1 MKRIRFFY
9 KTSLVTIIGV
19 TLLVAS
25 ALPVRAN
32 LQDQLNQNQQQAD
45 QLNGVLN
52 AQKDKVAEATTQV
65 VSLKQSVLA
74 LNNSMAREQVI
85 LTQEQ
90 NNLTALEAK
99 QKELEVQR
107 QEHIVALGSVLK
119 SNYEDGATNY
129 LQMLFKATSVPDF
142 IERAD
147 KIKMVIGTYSKLQKD
162 IVELDETMNGQ
173 KELIVQKQTTIQASI
188 DGKVQT
194 QQAMQLTL
202 DKQQTVLALL
212 SADERSMLNSSVSAS
227 AKVSR
232 VEQLMQQEA
241 FEARERANPTVSRST
256 SDSASESPV
265 VQGNVTVSGGAQH
278 LLSYGARF
286 LGVRYLWGGQTP
298 SGFDCSGF
306 TGYVFK
312 HAAGITLSRTSQ
324 QQIYNGARVGRSE
337 LRPGDLVFFHTNS
350 SSPSSISHVGI
361 YVGNNMMINS
371 SNGGV
376 SYDNMSDSY
385 WGKRFA
391 GACRVIAS

>member
-90 NNLTALEAK
+90 NNLTALEA
-99 QKELEVQR
+99 
-107 QEHIVALGSVLK
+107 
-119 SNYEDGATNY
+119 N
-129 LQMLFKATSVPDF
+129 
-142 IERAD
+142 
-147 KIKMVIGTYSKLQKD
+147 
-162 IVELDETMNGQ
+162 Q